1 MAQRTN
7 SNKNLSV
14 EYGGFE
20 GIDTRAHHSGGVQDA
35 LNLRILPDGSLQKR
49 QGYKCIYLAPY
60 GVRAIWSG
68 TIGGKFSCYFLSL
81 NGVYR
86 LNISTGET
94 TLFAVIQTSSGKAQF
109 FYFRDALYL
118 TDNKTIY
125 KILDNAASP
134 ITGYVPLFGKDW
146 GTGYPGEINEP
157 LNLLHRHARITY
169 KIEENHSAYLPTLY
183 PVSEIKAVY
192 KNGEL
197 LSSDSY
203 SFDTRFNTINIAGLE
218 TGDALEADL
227 TFEGEGDAELVSD
240 LLSSPFAYVFG
251 GINNSRLFMWGGES
265 ENTIFTSTYV
275 SRESLAEAEKHFP
288 KCGHIYFCEGN
299 QFTVGDGRYSIKA
312 LTRHFDRL
320 LILTEGDAWIAD
332 SSTCG
337 LEEFPVMNVNS
348 RIGCSSERGAV
359 CIGNDPVSVGRGA
372 IFRWTSDTDEL
383 NECNAYSISDEISD
397 LLEPSFFKN
406 AVAYA
411 DELRGELWFCDAG
424 GDGIVWIY
432 NVKKKAWSRFSNIH
446 ATAFFDADGDV
457 GFVGDSLICVFND
470 EYRAD
475 SKSLGNTASTP
486 IEASLTSGVID
497 LGTPKAKR
505 LKSMVLFADLDGGS
519 IETRIVSDRG
529 EQINAYLTSDAE
541 HSPYSLRLHT
551 HRMRSFSF
559 TLLADGEERQT
570 LRSLKIEAR

>member
-20 GIDTRAHHSGGVQDA
+20 GIDTRTRHSGGVQDA
-35 LNLRILPDGSLQKR
+35 LNLRILSDGSLQKR
-49 QGYKCIYLAPY
+49 QGYKCIYSSPY

-68 TIGGKFSCYFLSL
+68 IIGGEFSCYFLSL
-81 NGVYR
+81 NSVYK
-86 LNISTGET
+86 LDVNTGET
-94 TLFAVIQTSSGKAQF
+94 SLCATIQTSSGKAQF
-109 FYFRDALYL
+109 FYLRDALYL
-118 TDNKTIY
+118 TDTQSIY
-125 KILDNAASP
+125 KILNSSATP
-134 ITGYVPLFGKDW
+134 IIGYVPLFGKDW

-197 LSSDSY
+197 LSSNSY

-227 TFEGEGDAELVSD
+227 TFEGEGDAEVISG

-288 KCGHIYFCEGN
+288 ECGHIYFCEGN

-312 LTRHFDRL
+312 LARHYDRL

-348 RIGCSSERGAV
+348 RIGCSSECGVV
-359 CIGNDPVSVGRGA
+359 CVGNDPVSVGRGA

-383 NECNAYSISDEISD
+383 NECNAYSISDGISD
-397 LLEPSFFKN
+397 LLDPSFFKN

-411 DELRGELWFCDAG
+411 DELRGELWFCDTE
-424 GDGIVWIY
+424 GDGVVWIY
-432 NVKKKAWSRFSNIH
+432 NVKKKAWSRFNNIR

-457 GFVGDSLICVFND
+457 GFVGGGVICVFRD
-470 EYRAD
+470 EYRSD
-475 SKSLGNTASTP
+475 YKFVGDTTGTQ
-486 IEASLTSGVID
+486 IKASLRSGTID
-497 LGTPKAKR
+497 LATPKAKR
-505 LKSMVLFADLDGGS
+505 LKSMVFFADLDSGS
-519 IETRIVSDRG
+519 LEARIVSDRR
-529 EQINAYLTSDAE
+529 EQIDVFLRPKGE
-541 HSPYSLRLHT
+541 HSPYSLRLHS
-551 HRMRSFSF
+551 HRMSSFSF
-559 TLLADGEERQT
+559 TLSADGEERQT